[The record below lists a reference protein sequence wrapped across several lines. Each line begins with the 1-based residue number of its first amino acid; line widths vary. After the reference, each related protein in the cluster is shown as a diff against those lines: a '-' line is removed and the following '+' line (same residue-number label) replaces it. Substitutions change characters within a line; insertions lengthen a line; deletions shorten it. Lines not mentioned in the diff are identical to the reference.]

1 MKRLL
6 SFIISCAMFLTGC
19 STEKNVES
27 EISVENHTE
36 ISYQEESKTEPE
48 TIVEN
53 ITEVETITETQTI
66 PKTETEIQEDFTEII
81 DTNSEEYIESL
92 GFTSLKDDEFINYI
106 EDTVY
111 ADLVNRLN
119 SDDYF
124 VENVEA
130 VYISK
135 EYLEES
141 AYNSQENIYFGYK
154 LSELDEAFQ
163 GQEYIFTLGE
173 NGQTDVV
180 PFEEYDGTFETVARN
195 VAIGTGVILLCVT
208 VSAVTGGL
216 GTPAVSM
223 IFAASA
229 KSATVLALSSGVIDG
244 VSAGIIEG
252 METHNFDKAIKA
264 AALKGSEE
272 FMCGAIF
279 GAITGGASETIAL
292 KGATLNGL
300 TMSEA
305 ALIQR
310 ESKYPLDVI
319 KQFNNIEQY
328 DICKDI
334 GLTAEMVSGKT
345 ALVRNIDLN
354 FVNETNGMTNLQL
367 MQQGNAAI
375 DPISGLPYELHHI
388 GQKADSTLAI
398 LTKTEHM
405 QNGNNKIWHKL
416 GGESEIDGAAF
427 DKVRQAF
434 WKSFAEMVS

>member
-1 MKRLL
+1 MKKLL

-19 STEKNVES
+19 SAEKNVES

-66 PKTETEIQEDFTEII
+66 PETETEIQEDFTEII
-81 DTNSEEYIESL
+81 DTNSKEYIESL

-135 EYLEES
+135 EYFDEL

-195 VAIGTGVILLCVT
+195 VAIGTGVILLRATVAVVT
-208 VSAVTGGL
+208 KGKIISA
-216 GTPAVSM
+216 
-223 IFAASA
+223 IFAISA
-229 KSATVLALSSGVIDG
+229 NSPIKVALSKSIISGVTE
-244 VSAGIIEG
+244 GIVEG
-252 METHNFDKAIKA
+252 METHNFDKAVKA
-264 AALKGSEE
+264 AALKGIEE
-272 FMCGAIF
+272 FMCAAIF
-279 GAITGGASETIAL
+279 GTMKRS
-292 KGATLNGL
+292 KG
-300 TMSEA
+300 
-305 ALIQR
+305 
-310 ESKYPLDVI
+310 
-319 KQFNNIEQY
+319 
-328 DICKDI
+328 
-334 GLTAEMVSGKT
+334 
-345 ALVRNIDLN
+345 
-354 FVNETNGMTNLQL
+354 
-367 MQQGNAAI
+367 
-375 DPISGLPYELHHI
+375 
-388 GQKADSTLAI
+388 
-398 LTKTEHM
+398 
-405 QNGNNKIWHKL
+405 
-416 GGESEIDGAAF
+416 
-427 DKVRQAF
+427 
-434 WKSFAEMVS
+434 